1 MTRLFLYV
9 IWLIQI
15 VCLIT
20 ILVCTWLILD
30 RQVFAIV
37 AASVV
42 LATTL
47 YLENTTAVEVPD

>member
-9 IWLIQI
+9 IWLIQV

-20 ILVCTWLILD
+20 ILVCAWLLLD
-30 RQVFAIV
+30 RQIFALV

-42 LATTL
+42 LAATL
-47 YLENTTAVEVPD
+47 YLENTTTVEGPD